1 VPLGNGKVK
10 INGTVVDVNVEARHP
25 DEGGGEYRI
34 DELARLA
41 GTTVRNVRA
50 YQDRGLIPPPRRA
63 GRVGLYSEAHLA
75 RLRLVASLLE
85 RGYTLANIRELIT
98 AWESGTDVAELLGL
112 EAAIVAPW
120 SSEEPTVVAAGDLA
134 AMFGAADPAEVLPSI
149 ATSIEMGLL
158 EPTTDGFVV
167 RSPVILR
174 AGAELVAAG
183 IPLEAAVQLA
193 VQLRAD
199 LDAVAALFVDT
210 VVTNVFDPVGDP
222 IPASEIPRLT
232 EVVRRLRPLAAEAVA
247 AELAVAMERR
257 VQTVLRERLGR
268 LLHETR
274 TQTEAS

>member
-1 VPLGNGKVK
+1 M
-10 INGTVVDVNVEARHP
+10 NVEARHP

>member
-274 TQTEAS
+274 AQTEAS